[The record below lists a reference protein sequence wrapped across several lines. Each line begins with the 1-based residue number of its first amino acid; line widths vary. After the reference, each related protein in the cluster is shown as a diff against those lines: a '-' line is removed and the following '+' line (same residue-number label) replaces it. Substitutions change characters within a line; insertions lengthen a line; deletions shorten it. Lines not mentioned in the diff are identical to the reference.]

1 MFASFCDAIGDID
14 KRHGHLVRYEDL
26 PNAVWESVC
35 PHFGIH
41 LTADEIE
48 LIKSVAR
55 FDVKRGGLF
64 VPDTQPK
71 QAAATAALRSAANRI
86 AHPALVR
93 LEAAFLEETLPNINH
108 EQQHHHFAYQI

>member
-1 MFASFCDAIGDID
+1 
-14 KRHGHLVRYEDL
+14 
-26 PNAVWESVC
+26 
-35 PHFGIH
+35 
-41 LTADEIE
+41 
-48 LIKSVAR
+48 
-55 FDVKRGGLF
+55 